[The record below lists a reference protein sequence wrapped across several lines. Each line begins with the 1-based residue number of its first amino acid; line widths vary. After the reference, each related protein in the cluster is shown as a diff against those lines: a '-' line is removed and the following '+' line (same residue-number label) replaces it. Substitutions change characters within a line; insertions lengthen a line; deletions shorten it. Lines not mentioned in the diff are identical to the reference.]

1 MAKDIIGID
10 ISDAS
15 IEAVVLEGK
24 KNSFKLDSY
33 ARLRLDPG
41 IVKDGNIL
49 HKDNLRAA
57 IKKLL
62 ASAKPKPITS
72 LRSKKVW
79 LSVPESK
86 TYSHVLTL
94 PKKLKDKEIFAVS
107 EHKAEEFIPETIDNL
122 ISAIKVIPS
131 KDSYKQIFFTAANA
145 DIVEDFVEVFKGLD
159 MEVVGITTE
168 ALSSYA
174 GISDK
179 LKKKTTLM
187 LDLGSRT
194 TIASIFDEHGL
205 RDTINIRI
213 AGNKITKTLTTK
225 LHISEEEAEKQK
237 REVGLDSS
245 VSAGETM
252 LIIQGQF
259 QPLTDELKKFISY
272 YEKSYGKKIEQIVL
286 VGGLANMR
294 GIDKYFGENLNLEVF
309 KGEPF
314 LDKKTIPEG
323 VAATNFINALGLAR
337 LAHGKPEINFFKGN
351 IKNKFKKKTD
361 DQVDGQSTKDKTSK
375 SLSKF
380 KFDKSKINFSILKNP
395 YILSGI
401 ALVIVAVLL
410 FSFWDK
416 LFGGLEDTKHI
427 YNQDIIV
434 SLQVQDDV
442 KNSIVGQNILLLV
455 EEERIHA
462 DLTYENIISNLQSRQ
477 QEEIFALTS
486 TVYQKEGYYVIPQL
500 VTSDIIMMDPL
511 EEDFIINE
519 SIKTQA
525 NYVFIEFNE
534 EDIKNVV
541 LSELPEKQAID
552 LVDWTLQNGQY
563 EIISYNPQALLFNIK
578 ATIELHRTQ

>member
-24 KNSFKLDSY
+24 KKSFKLDSY

-94 PKKLKDKEIFAVS
+94 PKKLKDKEIFAVA

-122 ISAIKVIPS
+122 ISAIKIIPS
-131 KDSYKQIFFTAANA
+131 KDSYKQVFFTAANA
-145 DIVEDFVEVFKGLD
+145 DIVEDFIEVFKGLD

-213 AGNKITKTLTTK
+213 AGNKITKTLVSK
-225 LHISEEEAEKQK
+225 LKISEEEAEQQK

-286 VGGLANMR
+286 IGGLANMR
-294 GIDKYFGENLNLEVF
+294 GIDKYFGENLGMQIF

-323 VAATNFINALGLAR
+323 VAETNFINALGLAK

-351 IKNKFKKKTD
+351 IKNKFKKKID
-361 DQVDGQSTKDKTSK
+361 SQPGGPEDKKKSSK
-375 SLSKF
+375 NLSKF
-380 KFDKSKINFSILKNP
+380 KFDKSKINFGILKNP
-395 YILSGI
+395 YILSSI
-401 ALVIVAVLL
+401 ALIIIAVLL

-416 LFGGLEDTKHI
+416 LFGGLEDQKHI
-427 YNQDIIV
+427 YNKDIII
-434 SLQVQDDV
+434 SLQEQEDI
-442 KNSIVGQNILLLV
+442 KNSIVGQNILLSV
-455 EEERIHA
+455 EDAKVYPDMSYEDIIVSLQNR
-462 DLTYENIISNLQSRQ
+462 DLQ
-477 QEEIFALTS
+477 EIFDITS
-486 TVYQKEGYYVIPQL
+486 SDYKKENYYLIPQL
-500 VTSDIIMMDPL
+500 ITSVIMVSDPL
-511 EEDFIINE
+511 QEDFVVND
-519 SIKTQA
+519 SLRTQTDYA
-525 NYVFIEFNE
+525 FIEFNE
-534 EDIKNVV
+534 EDVKNLVI
-541 LSELPEKQAID
+541 SELPEKQAID
-552 LVDWTLQNGQY
+552 LMDWNLQNTQY
-563 EIISYNPQALLFNIK
+563 EIVTYNPQSFLFNIK
-578 ATIELHRTQ
+578 ATIELHRPQ